1 MLSIIT
7 CPLRV
12 VAEIPGANSKEF
24 LVTIL
29 SEAKRP
35 QTQCLSLK
43 GEFWVCSEANSG
55 MVKNSFQRAEGYLG
69 NSLFRPYPLAYRA
82 STCSLLSQSVS
93 LKT

>member
-1 MLSIIT
+1 M
-7 CPLRV
+7 
-12 VAEIPGANSKEF
+12 KEF

-29 SEAKRP
+29 GEAKRP

-69 NSLFRPYPLAYRA
+69 NNLLNYGISIRA
-82 STCSLLSQSVS
+82 FWFCF
-93 LKT
+93 